1 MEGAKSLDQGPGSE
15 EVWAPA
21 DVWAQAGLAREA
33 LEALPVA
40 VALAVRRDGA
50 VEPEL
55 VYGNRAFERLTGRAL
70 SLAAGCQLAEFSQ
83 NNRSAQDERCLHECF
98 ATDQVASETVLIR
111 LRGAAARAL
120 TCEWTPLS
128 SGTGSSG
135 ASRIWTVTPTPRRSE
150 EHTSELQSLM
160 RISYAVFCLKK

>member
-1 MEGAKSLDQGPGSE
+1 MRIRYLSS
-15 EVWAPA
+15 
-21 DVWAQAGLAREA
+21 DVCSSDL
-33 LEALPVA
+33 

-128 SGTGSSG
+128 SGTG
-135 ASRIWTVTPTPRRSE
+135 RSE

-160 RISYAVFCLKK
+160 RISYAVFCLKKKKKRTEKK

>member
-55 VYGNRAFERLTGRAL
+55 VYGNRAFERLTVRAL
-70 SLAAGCQLAEFSQ
+70 SLAAGCQPAEFSQ
-83 NNRSAQDERCLHECF
+83 HNRSAHDDRSLHQCF
-98 ATDQVASETVLIR
+98 ATHQVASETVPIPHC
-111 LRGAAARAL
+111 GCAGRAY
-120 TCEWTPLS
+120 PS
-128 SGTGSSG
+128 AGT
-135 ASRIWTVTPTPRRSE
+135 TRSPGTRPP
-150 EHTSELQSLM
+150 H
-160 RISYAVFCLKK
+160 

>member
-1 MEGAKSLDQGPGSE
+1 MIRRPPRPTRTDTLFPST
-15 EVWAPA
+15 
-21 DVWAQAGLAREA
+21 A
-33 LEALPVA
+33 LFRSV
-40 VALAVRRDGA
+40 G
-50 VEPEL
+50 PEL

-120 TCEWTPLS
+120 TCE
-128 SGTGSSG
+128 
-135 ASRIWTVTPTPRRSE
+135 RSE
-150 EHTSELQSLM
+150 ERRVGEEGVSTCRSRGSPYH
-160 RISYAVFCLKK
+160 

>member
-1 MEGAKSLDQGPGSE
+1 MTHSFPTRRSTDG
-15 EVWAPA
+15 
-21 DVWAQAGLAREA
+21 

-50 VEPEL
+50 VGPEL

-111 LRGAAARAL
+111 LRGEAEIGRASWRERV
-120 TCEWTPLS
+120 CQD
-128 SGTGSSG
+128 
-135 ASRIWTVTPTPRRSE
+135 V
-150 EHTSELQSLM
+150 
-160 RISYAVFCLKK
+160 

>member
-1 MEGAKSLDQGPGSE
+1 MRISDWSSDVCSSDL
-15 EVWAPA
+15 

-98 ATDQVASETVLIR
+98 ATGQVASETVLER
-111 LRGAAARAL
+111 TSVVQGK
-120 TCEWTPLS
+120 
-128 SGTGSSG
+128 SGYGRVDHG
-135 ASRIWTVTPTPRRSE
+135 GRRYI
-150 EHTSELQSLM
+150 T
-160 RISYAVFCLKK
+160 